1 MPLPPTSRPGLDLGT
16 ELCYFCNQP
25 KAVSLR
31 GRLSSEPSPTRATV
45 VNMIPCDRCKKL
57 MERGVILISVKD
69 HEMDKMAAEMKAA
82 IETQTPYI
90 PNPYRS
96 GGWVVVSDESI
107 RRMVADDAL
116 RDRILKKRWTFVPD
130 RVWGALGFPRSKRR
144 VETHG

>member
-1 MPLPPTSRPGLDLGT
+1 MALPPTSRPGLDLGT

-31 GRLSSEPSPTRATV
+31 GRLSSDPSTPREAV

-57 MERGVILISVKD
+57 MVGGVILISVKD
-69 HEMDKMAAEMKAA
+69 NEMDKMAAEMKAA

-90 PNPYRS
+90 PNPQRT

-107 RRMVADDAL
+107 RLMVTDDAL

-130 RVWGALGFPRSKRR
+130 RVWGSLGFPRVKRR
-144 VETHG
+144 VATHG